1 MKIKSFSLFAAA
13 MFIFFTALVYA
24 ADVTITGELV
34 DTKCFSKLGAK
45 GEAHASCAVTCAK
58 SGIPVAV
65 MDDSTKKLHVLATP
79 APALSAYMSKTVKV
93 TGELNDATGI
103 IVPSS
108 VEVKEGDTWKKV
120 DMSKG
125 MM

>member
-1 MKIKSFSLFAAA
+1 MNIKLFSLFIAA
-13 MFIFFTALVYA
+13 MFVLFTTLIYA
-24 ADVTITGELV
+24 AEVTITGELI
-34 DTKCFSKLGAK
+34 DTKCFSKMGAK
-45 GEAHASCAVTCAK
+45 GEGHASCAVTCAK

-65 MDDSTKKLHVLATP
+65 MDDSTKKLHVLAAP

-108 VEVKEGDTWKKV
+108 VEIKEGDTWKKV
-120 DMSKG
+120 DMGKG